1 MDGTDLRFLYVGVD
15 DTEAAVAQWVRGLGA
30 RLRWRFQHFGA
41 DVAGLE
47 VGDGPLVLL
56 ADHRPTGSVLPIF
69 AVTDLAAATESLVA
83 AGWTVTGPMGT
94 PEGDASVA
102 TDGAGVELA
111 VIEVVRPGAMDGAYA
126 DEHQHPP
133 RPLTEGHRSFDT
145 WRSRQAEPL
154 HR

>member
-15 DTEAAVAQWVRGLGA
+15 DTEAALAHWVGGLGA

-47 VGDGPLVLL
+47 LGEGPLVLL
-56 ADHRPTGSVLPIF
+56 ADHRPTGSVLPIY
-69 AVTDLAAATESLVA
+69 AVTDLAATTETLTA

-102 TDGAGVELA
+102 TDGAVEIALLQ
-111 VIEVVRPGAMDGAYA
+111 VVRPGAMDGAYA
-126 DEHQHPP
+126 DD
-133 RPLTEGHRSFDT
+133 TNTHRVI
-145 WRSRQAEPL
+145 
-154 HR
+154 